1 VKASFHSV
9 IDCFR
14 ASRSL
19 SVSALGQVAPA
30 NSGAV
35 SVDVHKRRII
45 IVAVAGIL
53 IARINHRDIDMKQKF
68 RVKVLAVAPLMF
80 MLTSAG
86 CESIALLPR
95 QAIDDRGDVSHR
107 DLDRRE
113 LDRRPESRP
122 EIARPRAADELT
134 GTVQKVDQNRRE
146 IQLRTTE
153 GRMTVIKYDPATVVY
168 NREREMPVDDL
179 RYGDLILIKVIKNDR
194 GEQYADLI
202 RLAS

>member
-1 VKASFHSV
+1 
-9 IDCFR
+9 
-14 ASRSL
+14 
-19 SVSALGQVAPA
+19 
-30 NSGAV
+30 
-35 SVDVHKRRII
+35 
-45 IVAVAGIL
+45 
-53 IARINHRDIDMKQKF
+53 MKQKA
-68 RVKVLAVAPLMF
+68 RTKLLAAAPLVI
-80 MLTSAG
+80 LISSTG

-95 QAIDDRGDVSHR
+95 PTIDDRGDVSR
-107 DLDRRE
+107 QDLDRRE
-113 LDRRPESRP
+113 LDRRPESRGDV
-122 EIARPRAADELT
+122 ASPRGTDEVT

-179 RYGDLILIKVIKNDR
+179 RYGDLILIKVVKNNR